1 MLTAEAS
8 KLTAEASKLTA
19 EASKLT
25 AEASKLTAEA
35 SKLTVEASK
44 LTAETS
50 RMTAETSRMTAETSR
65 MTAEA
70 STTEAR
76 DGRGKAMASVLY
88 QSIETLSKDKGIDP
102 EIVVGAVEDAIA
114 LATRKYYKTTES
126 MRAEMDRETGEIRA
140 YVFKTVVETP
150 EQVEDETNQISLEK
164 AREMAPEVEVGGEL
178 RFYKDTTPL
187 GRIAAQM
194 AKQVIFQKVRE
205 AERDTVFNE
214 YNHRAGEV
222 LNATVKRLEPMD
234 TIFDLGKAEARMPKR
249 EQSRLEQFAVGER
262 VRVVLLRVDRAAKGP
277 QVIVSRAAPGLV
289 SSLFQSEVPEI
300 YDGTVTI
307 RAIAREA
314 GERTKIAVMS
324 RDKDVDPVG
333 ACVGMKGMRVQSI
346 IRELRG
352 EKIDIIEYS
361 EEITTF
367 AEKALQPAKVSR
379 VSITDLGEKQIE
391 VIVDDTQ
398 LSLAIGKK
406 GQNVRLAA
414 KLLQWKI
421 DIKSEEEKRQEVEQ
435 QMTAMSGGP
444 TTPIE
449 QVTELG
455 EQILEKLIAAGITTI
470 EELADMTPE
479 QLEEVPGIGEK
490 TVEKISTAVRHY
502 FGQYEEGEERPAV
515 AAIAAASEIEGDAAE
530 ASADAEVS
538 HPDHA
543 RDVEASLG
551 SEASTEDNIIAAEE
565 STGEAEES
573 MLSEKLSGT
582 TEERLAEEA
591 AEFGEAQE
599 LNGVSTD
606 DLIAAEDRASMSDAN
621 DDADAREEKI
631 ELENDEVDNLAVQAN
646 EVSDEGID
654 TDGHDRG

>member
-1 MLTAEAS
+1 M
-8 KLTAEASKLTA
+8 
-19 EASKLT
+19 
-25 AEASKLTAEA
+25 
-35 SKLTVEASK
+35 
-44 LTAETS
+44 
-50 RMTAETSRMTAETSR
+50 
-65 MTAEA
+65 
-70 STTEAR
+70 
-76 DGRGKAMASVLY
+76 DDQMASVLY
-88 QSIETLSKDKGIDP
+88 QSIEMLSRDKGIDP
-102 EIVVGAVEDAIA
+102 AVVVGAVEDAIA
-114 LATRKYYKTTES
+114 LATRKYYKTQET
-126 MRAEMDRETGEIRA
+126 MRAEMDKETGEIRA
-140 YVFKTVVETP
+140 YVYKTVVETP
-150 EQVEDETNQISLEK
+150 EEIEDEMNQITLDD
-164 AREMAPEVEVGGEL
+164 ARELAPEVEVGGEL

-234 TIFDLGKAEARMPKR
+234 VIFDLGKAEARMPKR

-277 QVIVSRAAPGLV
+277 QVIVSRAAPALV
-289 SSLFQSEVPEI
+289 QSLFQSEVPEI
-300 YDGTVTI
+300 YDNTVTI

-379 VSITDLGEKQIE
+379 VSITDLAEKQIE

-435 QMTAMSGGP
+435 QMQAMSGGP
-444 TTPIE
+444 STPIE
-449 QVTELG
+449 QVSELG
-455 EQILEKLIAAGITTI
+455 ETILEKLIAAGITTV
-470 EELADMTPE
+470 EALADMTPE

-490 TVEKISTAVRHY
+490 TVEKISVAVRHY
-502 FGQYEEGEERPAV
+502 FGHYNPDEPQPATDEAKPAEEASGEAIQEEGLMARERTPEEILA
-515 AAIAAASEIEGDAAE
+515 EQAAE
-530 ASADAEVS
+530 AGGAEEV
-538 HPDHA
+538 DT
-543 RDVEASLG
+543 L
-551 SEASTEDNIIAAEE
+551 STEDLAALEE
-565 STGEAEES
+565 SRANADGFSDNDNRESGIEMDNDTIDTMVAES
-573 MLSEKLSGT
+573 
-582 TEERLAEEA
+582 
-591 AEFGEAQE
+591 QE
-599 LNGVSTD
+599 
-606 DLIAAEDRASMSDAN
+606 I
-621 DDADAREEKI
+621 
-631 ELENDEVDNLAVQAN
+631 
-646 EVSDEGID
+646 SDETVD
-654 TDGHDRG
+654 TDGHDRGDRG

>member
-1 MLTAEAS
+1 
-8 KLTAEASKLTA
+8 
-19 EASKLT
+19 
-25 AEASKLTAEA
+25 
-35 SKLTVEASK
+35 
-44 LTAETS
+44 
-50 RMTAETSRMTAETSR
+50 
-65 MTAEA
+65 
-70 STTEAR
+70 
-76 DGRGKAMASVLY
+76 MASVLY
-88 QSIETLSKDKGIDP
+88 QSIETLSRDKGIEP
-102 EIVVGAVEDAIA
+102 AVVVGAVEDAIA
-114 LATRKYYKTTES
+114 LATRKYYKTQEN

-150 EQVEDETNQISLEK
+150 DQVEDDVNQMTLEQ
-164 AREMAPEVEVGGEL
+164 ARELAPEVEVGGEL

-234 TIFDLGKAEARMPKR
+234 VIFDLGKAEARMPKR

-289 SSLFQSEVPEI
+289 QNLFQSEVPEI
-300 YDGTVTI
+300 YDGTVSI
-307 RAIAREA
+307 KAIAREA

-379 VSITDLGEKQIE
+379 VSITDLADKQIE

-421 DIKSEEEKRQEVEQ
+421 DIKSEEEKRQEVES
-435 QMTAMSGGP
+435 QMQAMSGGP

-449 QVTELG
+449 QVSELG
-455 EQILEKLIAAGITTI
+455 EAILEKLIAAGITTV
-470 EELADMTPE
+470 EALADMTPE

-490 TVEKISTAVRHY
+490 TVEKISVAVRHY
-502 FGQYEEGEERPAV
+502 FGQYEEGEERPAP
-515 AAIAAASEIEGDAAE
+515 AISAASETEVSELLEEGSMEKTPEEILAAE
-530 ASADAEVS
+530 AGVGTAHEVNN
-538 HPDHA
+538 
-543 RDVEASLG
+543 L
-551 SEASTEDNIIAAEE
+551 STEDIADTE
-565 STGEAEES
+565 EAES
-573 MLSEKLSGT
+573 
-582 TEERLAEEA
+582 A
-591 AEFGEAQE
+591 
-599 LNGVSTD
+599 
-606 DLIAAEDRASMSDAN
+606 SDAFSDN
-621 DDADAREEKI
+621 DAREEQI
-631 ELENDEVDNLAVQAN
+631 ELDNDTVDTLVDEAQEN
-646 EVSDEGID
+646 SDEGID
-654 TDGHDRG
+654 DGNDRG